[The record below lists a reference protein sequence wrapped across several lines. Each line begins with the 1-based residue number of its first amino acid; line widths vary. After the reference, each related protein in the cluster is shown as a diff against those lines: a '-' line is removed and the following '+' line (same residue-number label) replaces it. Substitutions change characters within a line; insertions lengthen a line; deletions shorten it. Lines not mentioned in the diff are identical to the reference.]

1 MEHMNSIDLFLTPA
15 FQEFSRL
22 QLDNGPVT
30 SDVKKCFWCNS
41 TPDVSWIRVMLS
53 PRLDFLPSN
62 VVYVCSKECLKSLYL
77 APRVNVKREF
87 RFESAH
93 YLNKYDGKCANLHGH
108 SYILNVVFGLPIR
121 DTGISLD
128 FSILKEEVSG
138 IVNLL
143 DHQKVNDIIPFNP
156 TAENMLIW
164 MWNQLVIKQRTKGL
178 ESIQL
183 YETVNCSA
191 RLTSKQMLQYFQR
204 RLNGLAKNQK

>member
-1 MEHMNSIDLFLTPA
+1 MEQMNSIDLFLTPA

-22 QLDNGPVT
+22 TLDDSPVT
-30 SDVKKCFWCNS
+30 RDVRKCFWCDS
-41 TPDVSWIRVMLS
+41 ISDVSWARVMLT
-53 PRLDFLPSN
+53 PKLDFLPSN
-62 VVYVCSKECLKSLYL
+62 IVYVCSKECLKSLYL
-77 APRVNVKREF
+77 APRVSVEREF

-108 SYILNVVFGLPIR
+108 SYILNVAFCLPVR

-128 FSILKEEVSG
+128 FSTLKEEVNA

-164 MWNQLVIKQRTKGL
+164 IWNQLVIKQRAKGL

-183 YETVNCSA
+183 YETANCSA
-191 RLTSKQMLQYFQR
+191 RLTSEQMLQYFQR
-204 RLNGLAKNQK
+204 RFNELAKE